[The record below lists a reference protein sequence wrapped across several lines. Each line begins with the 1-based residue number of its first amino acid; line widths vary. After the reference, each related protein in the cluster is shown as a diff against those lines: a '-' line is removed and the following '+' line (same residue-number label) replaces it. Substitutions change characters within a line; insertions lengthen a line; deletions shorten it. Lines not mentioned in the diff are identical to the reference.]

1 MGVGN
6 IYRHDY
12 DNVAEE
18 MVWRTVQHSL
28 APLLEVVARE
38 IACLASSEGDPP

>member
-12 DNVAEE
+12 DNVAQNSSGALCT
-18 MVWRTVQHSL
+18 TVS
-28 APLLEVVARE
+28 PLCSQRKAFP
-38 IACLASSEGDPP
+38 SG